1 MEERS
6 RGQVG
11 VRMVLDQVG
20 GGVILRSDGCRN
32 GPGIKWVEERS
43 WDQAD
48 VGVVQ
53 GSSGWRS
60 GLGIRRM

>member
-6 RGQVG
+6 RDQVG
-11 VRMVLDQVG
+11 VRMVLGQVG
-20 GGVILRSDGCRN
+20 GGVILGSDRCRN
-32 GPGIKWVEERS
+32 GPGIKWVEELS

-53 GSSGWRS
+53 GSSGWRN
-60 GLGIRRM
+60 GLGIR